1 MISYITSKFSG
12 WITTLCD
19 TINTTIFGGSPTTS
33 PMVKSDKISSQMT
46 SLFTNTKVNVIVYA
60 SKIPM
65 SFTFPGAPVLTK
77 HSILLRLKNLSFY
90 LPALGQTI
98 FMMLEMMIMNETIRS
113 AILYKNPKVSIDS
126 RTGKIRCSLNEVTC
140 YVSSSLIDLLR
151 EDDDEVLAAL
161 LHEVGHNM
169 QVSYYLLSKLL
180 SAGSLLSVS
189 VLFLFAAASGGG
201 GDDAMAVF
209 LVSMLLLIGTS
220 YLLLSYMSR
229 RQEIVADEF
238 VIKCGYGNAISRA
251 IKKLHRYIYDSSIKT
266 TAINNL
272 NFIDRIG
279 HFFGKI
285 AMFIYNQFSKLRLTG
300 YPDMRRREDLIDTK
314 NNERELLGNLY

>member
-1 MISYITSKFSG
+1 MVSYITSRFSG

-33 PMVKSDKISSQMT
+33 PMVRSDKISAQMT
-46 SLFTNTKVNVIVYA
+46 SLFINTKVNVIVYA
-60 SKIPM
+60 SKTPQA
-65 SFTFPGAPVLTK
+65 FTFPGAPVLTK

-113 AILYKNPKVSIDS
+113 AILYKNPKVSIDPC
-126 RTGKIRCSLNEVTC
+126 TGKIRCSLNEVTC

-151 EDDDEVLAAL
+151 EDDDEVLAVL

-169 QVSYYLLSKLL
+169 QVSYYLLSRLL
-180 SAGSLLSVS
+180 GVGSLLSVS
-189 VLFLFAAASGGG
+189 VLFLVAAASGG

-220 YLLLSYMSR
+220 HLLLAYMSR

-238 VIKCGYGNAISRA
+238 AIKCGYGNAMSRA
-251 IKKLHRYIYDSSIKT
+251 IKKLHRYIYDSSIRT

-279 HFFGKI
+279 HFFNKI